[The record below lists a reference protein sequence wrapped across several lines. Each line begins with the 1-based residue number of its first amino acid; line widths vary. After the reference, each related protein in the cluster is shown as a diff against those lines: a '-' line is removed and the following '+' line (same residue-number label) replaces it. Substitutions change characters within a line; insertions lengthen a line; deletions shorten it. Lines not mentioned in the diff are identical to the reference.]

1 MMKIYG
7 HLILWIATVFALSA
21 CTSTGAERTPADAD
35 SVYLDKSLVPR
46 PPMGWNGW
54 DTFGFYHTD
63 ENVRSVADYMAENLA
78 AVGYEYVVVDMGWYI
93 TPEESDYARWASN
106 QFPRPDYAL
115 DTVGRLIPDPKKF
128 PSSRGGKGFKAL
140 ADYVHNLGLKFGI
153 HIMRGIPWSAA
164 EQNLT
169 IQGTDIGASTIADS
183 TDGCEWYEGMYGV
196 DMSKPGSQEYYN
208 SLFDLYASWEVDYVK
223 ADDQV
228 NEDELIAINKAIA
241 QCGRPMVLSI
251 VGDVSDEAQQ
261 RYSHL
266 WRISTD
272 FWDDWEMLKAQFG
285 NAIHWAPTIGEQGW
299 PDLDMM
305 PIGKVGKYICYKGPE
320 RQSAFNE
327 DELHTLFT
335 LWYIVR
341 SPLMLGG
348 DLPETDSLTLSLIKN
363 TEALAVNQRSE
374 NNRLVKWMNAEM
386 VWTADVPD
394 SDDKYVALFNVFG
407 CGPLELGLAWEEI
420 GLEGNSYRV
429 RDLWKQEDI
438 GAFAGKFTQQVNQ
451 HGAGL
456 YRITADV
463 PGK

>member
-1 MMKIYG
+1 
-7 HLILWIATVFALSA
+7 
-21 CTSTGAERTPADAD
+21 
-35 SVYLDKSLVPR
+35 
-46 PPMGWNGW
+46 
-54 DTFGFYHTD
+54 
-63 ENVRSVADYMAENLA
+63 
-78 AVGYEYVVVDMGWYI
+78 
-93 TPEESDYARWASN
+93 
-106 QFPRPDYAL
+106 
-115 DTVGRLIPDPKKF
+115 
-128 PSSRGGKGFKAL
+128 
-140 ADYVHNLGLKFGI
+140 
-153 HIMRGIPWSAA
+153 
-164 EQNLT
+164 
-169 IQGTDIGASTIADS
+169 
-183 TDGCEWYEGMYGV
+183 
-196 DMSKPGSQEYYN
+196 
-208 SLFDLYASWEVDYVK
+208 
-223 ADDQV
+223 V

-272 FWDDWEMLKAQFG
+272 FWDDWEMLKAQFS

-299 PDLDMM
+299 PDLDML
-305 PIGKVGKYICYKGPE
+305 PVGKVGKYICYKGPE

-348 DLPETDSLTLSLIKN
+348 NLPETDSLTLSLIKN

-386 VWTADVPD
+386 VWTADVPY

-407 CGPLELGLAWEEI
+407 CGPLELGLAWKDI
-420 GLEGNSYRV
+420 GLKGDSYRV

-456 YRITADV
+456 YRITADARE
-463 PGK
+463 K